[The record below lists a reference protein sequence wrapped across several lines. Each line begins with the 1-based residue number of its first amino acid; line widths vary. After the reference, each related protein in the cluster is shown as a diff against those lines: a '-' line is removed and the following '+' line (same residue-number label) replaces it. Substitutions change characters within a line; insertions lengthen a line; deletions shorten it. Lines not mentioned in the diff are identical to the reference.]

1 MEIEELAELIKS
13 RRSIRL
19 WQDKPV
25 SEELLLKAIELAT
38 WAPNGANQQNWHFYV
53 ILNKS
58 VMKAIADATQEGMSY
73 MMSWPEMAQMG
84 GGPPRRGP
92 QDAPPPPPR
101 RRSSLDEAAAVIAVG
116 VGQRES
122 PFNKAML
129 AREKTDER
137 AAAMLQWDRTIDSRI
152 QSVSAAIAYL
162 LLVLHQMGLGAV
174 WMTGPLPSSK
184 GNVEKLLKV
193 PQDMDIVAL
202 IPVGYPAESPTGQRR
217 PVSEVCEVIK

>member
-101 RRSSLDEAAAVIAVG
+101 RRSSLDEAAAVIAIG

-122 PFNKAML
+122 PFNRAML

-162 LLVLHQMGLGAV
+162 LLVLHQMRLGAV

-184 GNVEKLLKV
+184 GNVEKFLRV
-193 PQDMDIVAL
+193 PEDMDIVAL

-217 PVSEVCEVIK
+217 PVSEVCEVIR